1 MSDLKEPLQ
10 EMYGEDLAERKSML
24 KAALASLPRRKL
36 GHFPTPLDKCERIS
50 LVLGG
55 ASIWVK
61 RDDCS
66 GLAFGGNKTRQLQ
79 FVLGDALASG
89 ADVIIQGAASQSN
102 HSRQVAAAAAKLGVK
117 CVLMP
122 RQDKKSSVVQGNALI
137 ARLFGADIE
146 PVPNDSSMK
155 LAKERTNARL
165 REAGRTPFVV
175 GMGAERALTL
185 AAVAY
190 VDALLEI
197 IEEFERQGEALPTH
211 IYTTSQG
218 STQAGLLAGARLL
231 GLNISVVGINPMD
244 ASNEAYVDVPAIEKQ
259 AIGAAELLGFSLEL
273 APGDVQNC
281 TDFVAPGYG
290 LPSPEGQ
297 EAIAMMARFE
307 GMLFDPVYSG
317 KGLSGL
323 VGHIRAGVIPSGS
336 RVVFIH
342 TGGLPA
348 LFSYSEEMLALGAL

>member
-1 MSDLKEPLQ
+1 MSDVKEQLEQ
-10 EMYGEDLAERKSML
+10 ISGTLVERKSAL
-24 KAALASLPRRKL
+24 RAALSGLPRRKL
-36 GHFPTPLDKCERIS
+36 GHFPTPLDKCERVS
-50 LVLGG
+50 EALGG
-55 ASIWVK
+55 AMVWVK

-79 FVLGDALASG
+79 YVLGDALANG

-122 RQDKKSSVVQGNALI
+122 RQDKKSAVIQGNSLI
-137 ARLFGADIE
+137 ARLFGAEIE
-146 PVPNDSSMK
+146 PVSNDASMK
-155 LAKERTNARL
+155 LAKERTAERL
-165 REAGRTPFVV
+165 RAAGHTPFVV
-175 GMGAERALTL
+175 GMGAVRALTL

-197 IEEFERQGEALPTH
+197 VEEFERQGEPLPSH

-231 GLNISVVGINPMD
+231 GLDIRVVGINPMD
-244 ASNEAYVDVPAIEKQ
+244 STNEAYVDQAAIEQQ

-273 APGDVQNC
+273 ASGDVENC

-290 LPSPEGQ
+290 LPSPKGQ
-297 EAIAMMARFE
+297 EAIAMMAQLE

-323 VGHIRAGVIPSGS
+323 VGHIRSGVVPSDA

-348 LFSYSEEMLALGAL
+348 LFSYSEEMLSSGSN

>member
-1 MSDLKEPLQ
+1 MSEVIEPLEQ
-10 EMYGEDLAERKSML
+10 MCGTLIERKKAL
-24 KAALASLPRRKL
+24 RAALSKLPRRKL
-36 GHFPTPLDKCERIS
+36 GHFPTPLDKCERFS
-50 LVLGG
+50 ASLGG
-55 ASIWVK
+55 VSVWVK

-102 HSRQVAAAAAKLGVK
+102 HSRQVAAASAKLGVK

-122 RQDKKSSVVQGNALI
+122 RQDKKASVVQGNALI
-137 ARLFGADIE
+137 ARLFGAEIE
-146 PVPNDSSMK
+146 PVPNDASMK
-155 LAKERTNARL
+155 EAKDRTAARL
-165 REAGRTPFVV
+165 REAGHTPFVV

-185 AAVAY
+185 AALAY
-190 VDALLEI
+190 IDALLEI
-197 IEEFERQGEALPTH
+197 VDEFEYRGEPLPTH

-231 GLNISVVGINPMD
+231 GLNIRVVGINPMD
-244 ASNEAYVDVPAIEKQ
+244 ASNEAYVDVSAIEQQ
-259 AIGAAELLGFSLEL
+259 AIGAAALVGYSIELK
-273 APGDVQNC
+273 PGDVENC

-297 EAIAMMARFE
+297 EAIAMMARLE

-317 KGLSGL
+317 KGLSGM
-323 VGHIRAGVIPSGS
+323 VGHIRSSVIPSGA

-348 LFSYSEEMLALGAL
+348 LFSYSDEMLASGEA